1 MKTMRLG
8 VVLVAASVLLGGFA
22 TSAGADHNPNDP
34 DYWESRTEHPS
45 TCYYHEAD
53 GGSHG
58 GLADNGKAVK
68 LKAFQPSWGTH
79 WELLVV
85 KGGSIDVGYGRGNAV
100 YGHPSAG
107 VNYYP
112 PSNGGGQRP
121 SVSHWIVCKGT
132 VPPTT
137 TTPPTTVPPT
147 TVPPTTAPTTVPPT
161 TVPPTTVPPTTIPP
175 TTIPPTTAP
184 PTTAPPTTV
193 IETTVPPTT
202 IVETTAP
209 TTTVAVTTTAPT
221 TTIVTPS
228 TLNTVVESSTTVVPT
243 TAGPTTAPSSAPST
257 TTGGSLPRTGGNHDA
272 ALLIGAVAFVGGVA
286 MLLARRRPRSV

>member
-147 TVPPTTAPTTVPPT
+147 TVPPTT
-161 TVPPTTVPPTTIPP
+161 
-175 TTIPPTTAP
+175 IPPTTAPPTTVP

-221 TTIVTPS
+221 TTVVTPS
-228 TLNTVVESSTTVVPT
+228 TLNTVVESTTTTTVVPT
-243 TAGPTTAPSSAPST
+243 TAGPTTAPPAPST

>member
-22 TSAGADHNPNDP
+22 TNAGADHNPNDP

-68 LKAFQPSWGTH
+68 LKTFQPSWGTH

-100 YGHPSAG
+100 YDHPSAG

-112 PSNGGGQRP
+112 PSNGGDQRP

-147 TVPPTTAPTTVPPT
+147 TVPPTT
-161 TVPPTTVPPTTIPP
+161 
-175 TTIPPTTAP
+175 IPPTTAPPTTVP

-221 TTIVTPS
+221 TTVVTPS
-228 TLNTVVESSTTVVPT
+228 TLNTVVESTTTTTVVPT
-243 TAGPTTAPSSAPST
+243 TAGPTTAPPAPST

>member
-147 TVPPTTAPTTVPPT
+147 TVPPTTAPPT
-161 TVPPTTVPPTTIPP
+161 TV
-175 TTIPPTTAP
+175 P

-228 TLNTVVESSTTVVPT
+228 TLNTVVESSTPVVPT

-257 TTGGSLPRTGGNHDA
+257 TTGGSLPKTGGTHDA
-272 ALLIGAVAFVGGVA
+272 GLLIGAVAFVGGVA

>member
-22 TSAGADHNPNDP
+22 TNAGADHNPNDP

-100 YGHPSAG
+100 YDHPSAG

-112 PSNGGGQRP
+112 PSDGDGQRP

-147 TVPPTTAPTTVPPT
+147 TVPPTTV
-161 TVPPTTVPPTTIPP
+161 
-175 TTIPPTTAP
+175 P

-193 IETTVPPTT
+193 
-202 IVETTAP
+202 
-209 TTTVAVTTTAPT
+209 
-221 TTIVTPS
+221 VTPS
-228 TLNTVVESSTTVVPT
+228 TLNTVVESTTTTVVPT
-243 TAGPTTAPSSAPST
+243 TAGPTTAPPAPST

>member
-147 TVPPTTAPTTVPPT
+147 TVPPTTVPPT
-161 TVPPTTVPPTTIPP
+161 TAPPTTV
-175 TTIPPTTAP
+175 P

-221 TTIVTPS
+221 TTVVTPS
-228 TLNTVVESSTTVVPT
+228 TLNTVVESTTTTTVVPT
-243 TAGPTTAPSSAPST
+243 TAGPTTAPPAPST

>member
-45 TCYYHEAD
+45 TCYKHTAD

-68 LKAFQPSWGTH
+68 LKTFQPSWGTH

-100 YGHPSAG
+100 YDHPSAG

-147 TVPPTTAPTTVPPT
+147 TVPPTTVPPT
-161 TVPPTTVPPTTIPP
+161 TAPPTTV
-175 TTIPPTTAP
+175 P

-221 TTIVTPS
+221 TTVVTPS
-228 TLNTVVESSTTVVPT
+228 TLNTVVESTTTTVVPT
-243 TAGPTTAPSSAPST
+243 TAGPTTAPPAPST

>member
-100 YGHPSAG
+100 YDHPSAG

-147 TVPPTTAPTTVPPT
+147 TVPPTTVPPT
-161 TVPPTTVPPTTIPP
+161 TAPPTTV
-175 TTIPPTTAP
+175 P

-221 TTIVTPS
+221 TTVVTPS
-228 TLNTVVESSTTVVPT
+228 TLNTVVESTTTTTVVPT
-243 TAGPTTAPSSAPST
+243 TAGPTTAPPAPST